1 MLEISTLL
9 AVGGPGP
16 TIEGAWDVAP
26 LVLIVTLIVL
36 MRWAGI
42 RLLPRSLACA
52 VAGGVIID
60 LLADAFH
67 VSFLTTMALL
77 TLVFAVIALRR
88 MPSR

>member
-1 MLEISTLL
+1 MLEFPTLL

-16 TIEGAWDVAP
+16 TIQGGWDVAP
-26 LVLIVTLIVL
+26 LVLVVTLIVL

-42 RLLPRSLACA
+42 QLRARTLSCA
-52 VAGGVIID
+52 VGGGLLID
-60 LLADAFH
+60 LVTDAIRLP
-67 VSFLTTMALL
+67 FLTTMALL